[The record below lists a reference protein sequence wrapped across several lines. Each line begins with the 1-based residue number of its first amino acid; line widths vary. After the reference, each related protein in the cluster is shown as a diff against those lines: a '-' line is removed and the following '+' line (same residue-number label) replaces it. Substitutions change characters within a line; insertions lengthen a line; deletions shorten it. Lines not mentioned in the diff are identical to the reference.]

1 MRKSLPKT
9 PLLQILRDMSPDQ
22 RDEFALVAGTT
33 VSYLYQLAGCN
44 RKSCRATLTKGIA
57 DASVLMASKYG
68 TPVISMDSLATMCL
82 LP

>member
-9 PLLQILRDMSPDQ
+9 PLLQILRDMTPDQ

-44 RKSCRATLTKGIA
+44 RKSGRAALTKGIA
-57 DASVLMASKYG
+57 DASVLMAERYG
-68 TPVISMDSLATMCL
+68 TPVITMDTLATMCA